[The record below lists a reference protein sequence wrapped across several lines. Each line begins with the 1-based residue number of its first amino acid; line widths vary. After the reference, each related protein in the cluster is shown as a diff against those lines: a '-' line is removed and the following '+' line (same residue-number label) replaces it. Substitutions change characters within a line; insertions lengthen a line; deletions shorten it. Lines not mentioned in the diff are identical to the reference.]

1 MKMTEKF
8 EMVPPSELIPSP
20 TNARVHT
27 ERQLRF
33 LRGSLREFGFVSP
46 VVVDAKNNII
56 AGHAMVE
63 VAIAENLQLVP
74 CVRAEHLTDSQ
85 RRAYMIA
92 DNRLAEMAN
101 WDQEMLQVN
110 LQTLFEDGVDLSIT
124 GFGEYKLA
132 DALAKAGAPVTQIE
146 HGLPERVQ
154 AGDLWQLGAHRLLCG
169 DATRGADMARLM
181 RGERAHLL
189 LTDPPYNVDYEGG
202 TDEKLTILN
211 DKMPEDAFQGFL
223 TDAFVQAKHV
233 MRAGAVFYI
242 WHASSHAES
251 FLAACR
257 TAGLSVRQTLVWVK
271 NRFVMGR
278 QDYHWQHEPCLYG
291 WVEGGAHHWYGGD
304 SQSTVLEFDKPNAS
318 REHPTMK
325 PPELFARLIRS
336 STKKGDTVL
345 DPFCG
350 SGTSILAAESY
361 GRKCRAMELSPRS
374 CDVILSRWEAQ
385 MGQAAIKLEGGI
397 SDGRST
403 AAAQSG

>member
-1 MKMTEKF
+1 MKMTETF
-8 EMVPPSELIPSP
+8 ELLSPSELIPSP
-20 TNARVHT
+20 TNARVHS
-27 ERQLRF
+27 ERQLRY

-63 VAIAENLQLVP
+63 VAIAENFELVP
-74 CVRAEHLTDSQ
+74 CVRVEHLTDTQ

-92 DNRLAEMAN
+92 DNRLAEMAS
-101 WDQEMLQVN
+101 WDTELLQVN
-110 LQTLFEDGVDLSIT
+110 LQDLFENGFDLSIT

-132 DALAKAGAPVTQIE
+132 DALAKESVPVTETAAKQ
-146 HGLPERVQ
+146 PERVQ
-154 AGDLWQLGAHRLLCG
+154 AGELWQLGNHRLLCG

-181 RGERAHLL
+181 CGERVHLL
-189 LTDPPYNVDYEGG
+189 LTDPPYNVDYEGS
-202 TDEKLTILN
+202 TEDKLTILN
-211 DKMPEDAFQGFL
+211 DNMPEGQFQAFL
-223 TDAFVQAKHV
+223 TDAFVHAKHM
-233 MRAGAVFYI
+233 MREGAAFYI

-251 FLAACR
+251 FHAACR
-257 TAGLSVRQTLVWVK
+257 SAGLSVRQTLVWVK
-271 NRFVMGR
+271 NHFVMGR

-291 WVEGGAHHWYGGD
+291 WAEGGAHHWYGGD
-304 SQSTVLEFDKPNAS
+304 SQSTVLQFDKPLAN

-361 GRKCRAMELSPRS
+361 GRKCRAMELSARH
-374 CDVILSRWEAQ
+374 CDVILARWEAQ
-385 MGQAAIKLEGGI
+385 TGQTATKLRGGE
-397 SDGRST
+397 SDGRCTTT
-403 AAAQSG
+403 A